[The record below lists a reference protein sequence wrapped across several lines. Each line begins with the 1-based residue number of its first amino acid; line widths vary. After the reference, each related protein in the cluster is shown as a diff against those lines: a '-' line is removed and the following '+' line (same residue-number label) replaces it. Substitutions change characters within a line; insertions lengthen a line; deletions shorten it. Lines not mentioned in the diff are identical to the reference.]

1 MKTNLV
7 LKIVAGGLALAAL
20 LAAGSVQAR
29 AGSKDAAPAKYAVK
43 IDNYSFTPQ
52 TITVPAGAT
61 VTWTNADDV
70 PHTVAADDMAFHSK
84 AMDTDE
90 QYSHTF
96 DQPGTYKYFC
106 TVHPKMTGTVIV
118 EKSGK

>member
-1 MKTNLV
+1 MKMTIV
-7 LKIVAGGLALAAL
+7 LRIVAGGLALAAL
-20 LAAGSVQAR
+20 AATGNMKAR
-29 AGSKDAAPAKYAVK
+29 AEAKDTAAAKNAVK

-52 TITVPAGAT
+52 SITVPVGTT

-70 PHTVAADDMAFHSK
+70 PHTVAATDLAFHSK

-96 DQPGTYKYFC
+96 DAPGTYKYFC
-106 TVHPKMTGTVIV
+106 TVHPKMTGTVVV
-118 EKSGK
+118 EEKK

>member
-1 MKTNLV
+1 MKNRTV
-7 LKIVAGGLALAAL
+7 LRMAAAL
-20 LAAGSVQAR
+20 LTLVAMGGMRVHADAKDTAA
-29 AGSKDAAPAKYAVK
+29 AKYAVK

-52 TITVPAGAT
+52 TITVPAGTT

-70 PHTVAADDMAFHSK
+70 PHTVAASDMAFHSK

-96 DQPGTYKYFC
+96 DAPGTYKYFC
-106 TVHPKMTGTVIV
+106 TVHPKMQGTVIV
-118 EKSGK
+118 LEKK

>member
-1 MKTNLV
+1 MKTTLAFK
-7 LKIVAGGLALAAL
+7 LSATGLALAVIV
-20 LAAGSVQAR
+20 LAACQTAP
-29 AGSKDAAPAKYAVK
+29 AGSKEAAAAKYTVE

-52 TITVPAGAT
+52 SITVPAGAT

-70 PHTVAADDMAFHSK
+70 PHTVAASDMAFHSK

-106 TVHPKMTGTVIV
+106 TVHPRMTGTVVV
-118 EKSGK
+118 EKK

>member
-1 MKTNLV
+1 MKRIFAICTIAV
-7 LKIVAGGLALAAL
+7 LALAAS
-20 LAAGSVQAR
+20 GGPRVR
-29 AGSKDAAPAKYAVK
+29 AGAKDVAVK

-52 TITVPAGAT
+52 AITVPAGTT

-70 PHTVAADDMAFHSK
+70 PHTVAATDLAFHSK

-96 DQPGTYKYFC
+96 DTPGTYKYFC

-118 EKSGK
+118 EKK

>member
-1 MKTNLV
+1 MISAV
-7 LKIVAGGLALAAL
+7 LLLAL
-20 LAAGSVQAR
+20 LAAGGKSVR
-29 AGSKDAAPAKYAVK
+29 AGSQEPHAVK

-52 TITVPAGAT
+52 TITVPAGTT
-61 VTWTNADDV
+61 VTWVNADDV
-70 PHTVAADDMAFHSK
+70 PHTVAATDLAFHSK

-106 TVHPKMTGTVIV
+106 TVHPKMTGTIVV
-118 EKSGK
+118 EKK

>member
-1 MKTNLV
+1 MKTTIAV
-7 LKIVAGGLALAAL
+7 RIVTFGVALAAL
-20 LAAGSVQAR
+20 VAASSMGAR
-29 AGSKDAAPAKYAVK
+29 AGAKEDAAAKYAVK

-52 TITVPAGAT
+52 TITVPAGTT

-70 PHTVAADDMAFHSK
+70 PHTVAADDLAFHSK

-118 EKSGK
+118 QDSKK